1 MTDEIIS
8 KNDFNLI
15 PITENAMENLNGI
28 KLQCPQLKIPAG
40 GNVYF
45 DIDEEPYKEING
57 IIVDHFPLQVY
68 FAKDFD
74 GSSQPPDCSSRDGV
88 TAMRRIESENAEDG
102 YDYEEVSCV
111 DCPYAE
117 FGSGKNGGK
126 ACKEK
131 HQLFIQ
137 VSGEML
143 PYSMLLP
150 VSSTGVLN
158 TYATKLFTKGLFLG
172 DVVTSFSLEKAQ
184 NKTNITYSKLVL
196 KMVRIL
202 TDEEKATVAK
212 IKGFVRSING

>member
-1 MTDEIIS
+1 MADEIVS

-88 TAMRRIESENAEDG
+88 TAMRRIESENSEE
-102 YDYEEVSCV
+102 YNYEEISCV

>member
-1 MTDEIIS
+1 MADEIVS

-74 GSSQPPDCSSRDGV
+74 GSSQPPDCYSRDGV
-88 TAMRRIESENAEDG
+88 TAMHRIESENSEEG

-111 DCPYAE
+111 DCPYAK

>member
-1 MTDEIIS
+1 MADEIIS

-15 PITENAMENLNGI
+15 PITENAIENLNGI

-88 TAMRRIESENAEDG
+88 TAMRRIESENSGEG

-111 DCPYAE
+111 DCPYAK
-117 FGSGKNGGK
+117 FGSGKNGGR

-196 KMVRIL
+196 KMVCIL

>member
-1 MTDEIIS
+1 MADEIIS

-88 TAMRRIESENAEDG
+88 TAMRRIESENSEE
-102 YDYEEVSCV
+102 YNYEEVSCV

>member
-1 MTDEIIS
+1 MADEIIS

-88 TAMRRIESENAEDG
+88 TAMHRIESENSEE
-102 YDYEEVSCV
+102 YNYEEVSCV

>member
-1 MTDEIIS
+1 MADEIIS

-88 TAMRRIESENAEDG
+88 TAMRRIESENSEE
-102 YDYEEVSCV
+102 YNYEEISCV